1 VNSSFHVGSFWAVT
15 QCFRETQS
23 AVKSTYCETVQLS
36 TGGFDISV
44 FVISEYAFTKTN
56 EN

>member
-1 VNSSFHVGSFWAVT
+1 MNSSFHVGSFWAVT